1 MKMKPFNWNRD
12 KNQQLQQ
19 QRRIAFDDIIQTIEQ
34 GNLFDVIKHYNPDKY
49 PSQKIFIV
57 KIDNYVYLVPFVENN
72 LNIFFKTI
80 IPSRKITKTY
90 LRG

>member
-19 QRRIAFDDIIQTIEQ
+19 QRGITFDNIIQAIEQ
-34 GNLFDVIKHYNPDKY
+34 GNILDIIKHYNLDKY

-57 KIDNYVYLVPFVENN
+57 KVDNYVYLVPFVENDSE
-72 LNIFFKTI
+72 IFLKTI
-80 IPSRKITKTY
+80 IPSRKMTKKY